1 MILGTSLLLLP
12 VFALAQQ
19 QAPPDV
25 DQELRA
31 RVSAFY
37 ENFLEDS
44 YSPRK
49 AEAFVA
55 EDTKEF
61 FYNALKQK
69 YKAFKIL
76 KVTYSDN
83 FTKAVVVV
91 SAKMETMI
99 AGQVM
104 VVDWPKDTHW
114 KIEDGKW
121 YFMDHPEDRPAT
133 PMSEGKNPPPA
144 TEAEEGHTAGVKP
157 KNSSP
162 EETRKAGM
170 SVLQQ
175 QTMGVDKGNITFVV
189 DQPSTAQVVFTN
201 GADGDITIALDGPVV
216 RGLKAKLDKTTVPGH
231 GTAIL
236 SLQYDP
242 SDKTGPK
249 DVWEPKGNIP
259 FRIFA
264 SPFDRIFPVSVQ
276 FIGHN

>member
-1 MILGTSLLLLP
+1 MILGASLLLLP
-12 VFALAQQ
+12 VFALAQE

-69 YKAFKIL
+69 YKSYKIL
-76 KVTYSDN
+76 NVTYSDN

-91 SAKMETMI
+91 SARMETMI
-99 AGQVM
+99 AGQT
-104 VVDWPKDTHW
+104 VVGDWPKNTHW

-121 YFMDHPEDRPAT
+121 CFSDLASDRPLT
-133 PMSEGKNPPPA
+133 PMSDGKNPPPA
-144 TEAEEGHTAGVKP
+144 TDAEEGHTAGVKP

-162 EETRKAGM
+162 EATRVAGM

-175 QTMGVDKGNITFVV
+175 QTMGLDKSNITFVA
-189 DQPSTAQVVFTN
+189 DQASSAQVVFTN
-201 GADGDITIALDGPVV
+201 GADGDIVIALDGPVV

-231 GTAIL
+231 GTATL

-242 SDKTGPK
+242 SDKAGPK

>member
-12 VFALAQQ
+12 VLALAQQ

-69 YKAFKIL
+69 YKAYKIL

-91 SAKMETMI
+91 SARMETMI
-99 AGQVM
+99 AGQT
-104 VVDWPKDTHW
+104 VVGDWPKDTHW

-121 YFMDHPEDRPAT
+121 CFVDHPADHPLT
-133 PMSEGKNPPPA
+133 PMSVKNPPPA
-144 TEAEEGHTAGVKP
+144 GATAEPRTAGVIP

-162 EETRKAGM
+162 EATRAAGM

-175 QTMGVDKGNITFVV
+175 QTMGLDKSNITFVA
-189 DQPSTAQVVFTN
+189 DQASSAQVVFTN
-201 GADGDITIALDGPVV
+201 GADGDIIIALDGPVV
-216 RGLKAKLDKTTVPGH
+216 RGLKAKLDKTTVPGR
-231 GTAIL
+231 GTATL

-276 FIGHN
+276 FIGPK